1 MQRKTP
7 SCVVISQGYEES
19 DALRKL
25 STLAILFAA
34 TAFLA
39 GARLPP
45 QGPMPEPRPDAGQ
58 ATNPTSPSSEKVEP
72 PAPEEVPAPQPKPDV
87 PDVKDPEAPA
97 SSQPPPPQAA
107 PSKPGSAEP
116 MQGPPRPPGSPESS
130 QPPTE
135 EGKPPGEQTLEE
147 QHLTIEPESDAEH
160 AECTAA
166 LQSLGVVFKDTA
178 RIDDGNGCG
187 IDKPIIVSEALP
199 GIRLK
204 PEATIRC
211 PAALALARWMKDSV
225 IPAASAALPEQ
236 GRITTVNQA
245 TSYMC
250 RLRNGA
256 GTGKISEHARGNAID
271 IASFHFEKGE
281 DVAVRSRREDPT
293 LTGAF
298 QRTVSAAGCLYFT
311 TVLDPESDA
320 AHETHFHL
328 DIIERKGGYRY
339 CH

>member
-1 MQRKTP
+1 MT
-7 SCVVISQGYEES
+7 EL
-19 DALRKL
+19 DAVRKL
-25 STLAILFAA
+25 SILAILFAA
-34 TAFLA
+34 TAVLG
-39 GARLPP
+39 GASLPP
-45 QGPMPEPRPDAGQ
+45 HGPLPQARPDA
-58 ATNPTSPSSEKVEP
+58 AEKTSPAPLPDKAEP
-72 PAPEEVPAPQPKPDV
+72 PAPEDVPAPQPKPDA
-87 PDVKDPEAPA
+87 KEPEAPA
-97 SSQPPPPQAA
+97 PDRPLAPQTEPEKSE
-107 PSKPGSAEP
+107 PSKPVSAEP
-116 MQGPPRPPGSPESS
+116 MQGPPLPPGGLKSPQTPE
-130 QPPTE
+130 E
-135 EGKPPGEQTLEE
+135 EGKPPAEQTLEE

-166 LQSLGVVFKDTA
+166 LQALGVVFKETP

-199 GIRLK
+199 GIKLK

-211 PAALALARWMKDSV
+211 PAALALARWLKESV
-225 IPAASAALPEQ
+225 VPAASAALPEQ

-256 GTGKISEHARGNAID
+256 EAGKISEHARGNAID

-281 DVAVRSRREDPT
+281 DVAVRSRREDST

-328 DIIERKGGYRY
+328 DVMERKGDYRY

>member
-1 MQRKTP
+1 MTEP
-7 SCVVISQGYEES
+7 
-19 DALRKL
+19 DALRTL
-25 STLAILFAA
+25 SILAILAA
-34 TAFLA
+34 TAFLT

-45 QGPMPEPRPDAGQ
+45 HGPLPQPRPDAGEMT
-58 ATNPTSPSSEKVEP
+58 APAPLPDKTEP
-72 PAPEEVPAPQPKPDV
+72 PAPVDVPAPQPKPDV
-87 PDVKDPEAPA
+87 KEPTTPAPDQPTAPPTEPTKPEPA
-97 SSQPPPPQAA
+97 KPERAKPE
-107 PSKPGSAEP
+107 PSEP
-116 MQGPPRPPGSPESS
+116 VQGPPLPPGGVSSP
-130 QPPTE
+130 QTPVE
-135 EGKPPGEQTLEE
+135 ENKPPAEQTLEE

-166 LQSLGVVFKDTA
+166 LQALGVIFKEA
-178 RIDDGNGCG
+178 PRIDDGNGCG
-187 IDKPIIVSEALP
+187 IDKPITVSEALP
-199 GIRLK
+199 GIKLK
-204 PEATIRC
+204 PEATMRC
-211 PAALALARWMKDSV
+211 PAALALARWMKESV

-250 RLRNGA
+250 RLRNSA
-256 GTGKISEHARGNAID
+256 ETGKISEHARGNAID
-271 IASFHFEKGE
+271 ITSFHFEKGE

-328 DIIERKGGYRY
+328 DVIERKGGYRY